1 MLEKLKSNLSMKII
15 ISGGGTGG
23 HIYPAIAIADALK
36 KRDPLIDI
44 LFVGARGR
52 MEMEKVPAAGY
63 PIEGLWISGLQRKLT
78 LSNLMFPLK
87 VIHSMWRCRSI
98 IRSFKPDVVVG
109 VGGYASGPLV
119 NVASRMGIPS
129 VLQEQNSYPGITNKW
144 LAAKA
149 SKICVAYPGME
160 KYFPA
165 DKIVFTG
172 NPMRSQLGASISR
185 KDAAEMFGLDP
196 EKKTI
201 LAVGGS
207 LGARTINETIQKS
220 YDRISDRQDIQV
232 LWQIG
237 KLYATQNLDTPVAHL
252 GNVRPFVF
260 IDRMDMAYA
269 LADVV
274 MARAGAIT
282 ISELCLM
289 GKASVLVP
297 SPYVAEDHQTHNAM
311 SLVRL
316 HAARLVPDAE
326 APARAFEEAL
336 KLLDQPEV
344 RAQLETESR
353 KLGRPHAADEIAA
366 IILQSNKSVKSR

>member
-1 MLEKLKSNLSMKII
+1 MKVI

-36 KRDPLIDI
+36 RRDPLIDI

-78 LSNLMFPLK
+78 LSNLMFPVK
-87 VIHSMWRCRSI
+87 VAHSLIRCRSI
-98 IRSFKPDVVVG
+98 VRRFRPDVVVG

-129 VLQEQNSYPGITNKW
+129 VLQEQNSYPGITNKL
-144 LAAKA
+144 LARKA
-149 SKICVAYPGME
+149 AKICVAYPGME

-172 NPMRSQLGASISR
+172 NPMRSQLDNQLTR
-185 KDAAEMFGLDP
+185 QEAANLYGLDP
-196 EKKTI
+196 AKKTI

-207 LGARTINETIQKS
+207 LGARTINETIQQS
-220 YDRISDRQDIQV
+220 YDLLKDRNDIQV

-237 KLYATQNLDTPVAHL
+237 KLYAAHYL
-252 GNVRPFVF
+252 ESPAAKLKNVSPSVY
-260 IDRMDMAYA
+260 IDRMDLAYA

-274 MARAGAIT
+274 ISRAGAMT
-282 ISELCLM
+282 ISELCLT
-289 GKASVLVP
+289 GKAAILVP

-316 HAARLVPDAE
+316 GAALLVPDAE
-326 APARAFEEAL
+326 APLNAMPKAL
-336 KLLDQPEV
+336 TLLDHPEEI
-344 RAQLETESR
+344 RKLETSIST
-353 KLGRPHAADEIAA
+353 LGRPNAAYEIAD
-366 IILQSNKSVKSR
+366 IIIHSAKTRATK